1 MPKTRDDE
9 TFPLTF
15 PLGFLARTAAASAAA
30 CAVGLVLLRWVLSQ
44 ELGEEFAPA
53 FHTLRSTLGFLVPA
67 LAFSLLAVLLVA
79 SGAVFAVAV
88 FASHTVAGP
97 LFRLQRVAGYLG
109 RRVLTGRIHLRAG
122 DRGKPLAAELNRWVA
137 QSRERLA
144 KHQSR
149 VEEWEA
155 LVRRCEEAAD
165 RGDAVALQGA
175 LAELRR
181 AGEEALRPPRG

>member
-1 MPKTRDDE
+1 MPKTREDE

-30 CAVGLVLLRWVLSQ
+30 CAVGLVLLRWILSQ

-67 LAFSLLAVLLVA
+67 LTFSLLAVLLVA
-79 SGAVFAVAV
+79 SGAVFIVAV
-88 FASHTVAGP
+88 LASHTVAGP

-122 DRGKPLAAELNRWVA
+122 DRGRPLAAEMNRWVA

-144 KHQSR
+144 QLQAR
-149 VEEWEA
+149 ARECEA
-155 LVRRCEEAAD
+155 LVQRCEEAAG
-165 RGDAVALQGA
+165 RGDAGALQGA
-175 LAELRR
+175 LAEMRR
-181 AGEEALRPPRG
+181 MGEGAFRSARD

>member
-1 MPKTRDDE
+1 MPKTREDE

-15 PLGFLARTAAASAAA
+15 PLGFLARTAAASAGA
-30 CAVGLVLLRWVLSQ
+30 CAVGLVLLRWVLSR

-53 FHTLRSTLGFLVPA
+53 FHALRSTLGFLVPA
-67 LAFSLLAVLLVA
+67 LAFSLLSVLLVA
-79 SGAVFAVAV
+79 SGAVFVVAL

-122 DRGKPLAAELNRWVA
+122 DRGKPLAAEINRWVA
-137 QSRERLA
+137 RGRERLA
-144 KHQSR
+144 QVQAR
-149 VEEWEA
+149 ARQCEA
-155 LVRRCEEAAD
+155 LVQRCEEAAG
-165 RGDAVALQGA
+165 RGDAGALQGA

-181 AGEEALRPPRG
+181 LGEGALGTARE